1 MATLDYSW
9 DYPAARD
16 KRLVL
21 TVNGSRREV
30 DIMEIGDLVPFRSAV
45 SCLSYHEVVSL
56 G

>member
-1 MATLDYSW
+1 MATLDYAW
-9 DYPAARD
+9 DSPAARD

-45 SCLSYHEVVSL
+45 SYLPYHAIIGL